1 MLKFYMWN
9 ILSLNY
15 ERRLIYLKKKKKHS
29 SFSLSAL
36 CLNTFAKFNH
46 KYMIHLEVKQQL
58 VYFADLLKSKVPS
71 PNPANY

>member
-1 MLKFYMWN
+1 MFELC
-9 ILSLNY
+9 
-15 ERRLIYLKKKKKHS
+15 KKKNKKNNT

-58 VYFADLLKSKVPS
+58 VYVADLLKSKVAS